1 MNAEFGWSIAIIV
14 FGLLIGGVAIAL
26 YFYWKNRSDFKKEGE
41 VIVWSLAIASF
52 VVLILGLAIMV
63 WAISKRVDK
72 DVSEKSLQEQIT
84 NAPCGPRF
92 TLAAP
97 STLPEPIISQGMQFQ
112 CFENP
117 INVLNTGIGE
127 TDRLLQPKPK
137 PKPIL
142 RRTGRYSNQPLSR
155 SRRGKRTVRF
165 EEPSD
170 LLQRKRKPKSIL
182 RRTGSYSDQP
192 LSRSRIGKG
201 TVRFKEPSVV
211 NAPSGSFSSGKS
223 RISRYQ

>member
-26 YFYWKNRSDFKKEGE
+26 YFYWKTRSDFKKEGE

-84 NAPCGPRF
+84 NAPCGLRF

-97 STLPEPIISQGMQFQ
+97 STLPEPKPIISQGTQFQ
-112 CFENP
+112 CLENP

-127 TDRLLQPKPK
+127 TDRPLQ

-142 RRTGRYSNQPLSR
+142 RRTGR
-155 SRRGKRTVRF
+155 
-165 EEPSD
+165 
-170 LLQRKRKPKSIL
+170 
-182 RRTGSYSDQP
+182 YSDQP
-192 LSRSRIGKG
+192 LSRSRIGKR

>member
-14 FGLLIGGVAIAL
+14 FGLLIGGIAIAL

-97 STLPEPIISQGMQFQ
+97 STLPEPIISQGTQFQ
-112 CFENP
+112 CLENP

-137 PKPIL
+137 PIL
-142 RRTGRYSNQPLSR
+142 RRTGRYSDQPLSR
-155 SRRGKRTVRF
+155 SLRGKGTVRL

-170 LLQRKRKPKSIL
+170 LSQRKRKPKSIL
-182 RRTGSYSDQP
+182 RRTRSYSDQP
-192 LSRSRIGKG
+192 LSRSRIGKRK
-201 TVRFKEPSVV
+201 VRFKEPSVV

-223 RISRYQ
+223 RISRY

>member
-63 WAISKRVDK
+63 WAISKRADK

-97 STLPEPIISQGMQFQ
+97 STLTEPIISQGMQVQ

-117 INVLNTGIGE
+117 INVLNAGIGE
-127 TDRLLQPKPK
+127 TDRLSQP
-137 PKPIL
+137 
-142 RRTGRYSNQPLSR
+142 
-155 SRRGKRTVRF
+155 
-165 EEPSD
+165 
-170 LLQRKRKPKSIL
+170 KPKSIL
-182 RRTGSYSDQP
+182 RRTGRYSDQP
-192 LSRSRIGKG
+192 LSRRGKR
-201 TVRFKEPSVV
+201 VRFKEPSVV